1 MDSVMDCY
9 EGLVRRTSGKIAA
22 AVASLDSRVASLLR
36 GSGHTL
42 ALAESCSGGLIAKR
56 ITDMPGASAY
66 FLLGLVTYSNSAKK
80 RLLGVP
86 AEVLDSCGA
95 VSAETAWAMAIGIQ
109 RLAGSDL
116 AIATTGIAGPDGGT
130 SAKPVGTVYI
140 AIAAG
145 NDCRV
150 FPFRFRGDRE
160 TVRES
165 TAGAALDLLVR
176 HLEEQRQNNCQG
188 SGE

>member
-1 MDSVMDCY
+1 MAHH
-9 EGLVRRTSGKIAA
+9 EGLVSCAA
-22 AVASLDSRVASLLR
+22 KKGAAGASLDSRVASLLR
-36 GSGHTL
+36 KGGFTL

-56 ITDMPGASAY
+56 ITDIPGASAY
-66 FLLGLVTYSNSAKK
+66 FLLGLVTYANSAKK

-86 AEVLDSCGA
+86 AEVLDRCGA

-109 RLAGSDL
+109 KLAESDI

-145 NDCRV
+145 GDCRV
-150 FPFRFRGDRE
+150 FPFRFNGDRE

-165 TAGAALDLLVR
+165 TADAALDLLFQ
-176 HLEEQRQNNCQG
+176 HLQEQLQNNCHA